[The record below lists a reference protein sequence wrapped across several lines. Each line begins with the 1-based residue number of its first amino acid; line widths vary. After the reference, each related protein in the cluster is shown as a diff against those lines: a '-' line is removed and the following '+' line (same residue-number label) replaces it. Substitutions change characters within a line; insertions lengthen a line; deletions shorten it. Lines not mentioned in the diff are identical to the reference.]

1 MAPLLLFI
9 IAVVV
14 IVMMIIVV
22 VISGL
27 GPRVLGLL
35 KLQKLAISK
44 AKLQLSSHG
53 PLLVAA

>member
-1 MAPLLLFI
+1 M
-9 IAVVV
+9 